1 MSDSMSIEPEAQGVA
16 PSFAPPITPPVPGNP
31 GADKYLQ
38 SDGAGTVGW
47 APKPTPGPSIPAGTG
62 YLKQGPPGTIS
73 NISPIPVGDYVPP
86 GAAIVPYSP
95 STPAN
100 WPVIPTQAAQ
110 ALDVL
115 AAEITSIAGSMNP
128 LLPRVWFVD
137 GGVAS
142 SGSGSIGA
150 PYKTIGAALSAAS
163 AGDLIWVAPGTYV
176 ENLVL
181 PSIDNLTIQGSGK
194 NSTIIKAATGS
205 TTPTIKWAP
214 TTGTYT
220 KLAIRDLT
228 IANVENGV
236 TGTGAEPGQCLYL
249 DGNGTA
255 ILVSGDQVAQFLTSA
270 LVIDNVI
277 LDKGSSTGDGY
288 YFRAVDK
295 MYVSDGNG
303 STILGNPAGWNC
315 SGQWLNVGYALISAT
330 SLGNG
335 STAFTYTYD
344 YTIGVP
350 KATGGRQGFNLL
362 NGSSLYGAVT
372 LTKCPLFGAAPDT
385 AFYGDLVATALSIS
399 TAPMRAPAIRIAGQI
414 GTPGAPAAITV
425 TMPAVSAAAAAG
437 GAIPYV
443 DLSDAVVWGSATKTV
458 TMQGTAGGAVRF
470 APVAHRAR
478 FEQLPEGSATVK
490 VYAGTA
496 TDFDIRSSYYKQSAL
511 GQVAATDG
519 TIDRDH
525 HSFTSVASPSSQT
538 IAPPYPSGVSLTPYP
553 TPTTAVAV
561 GATVTSTTLTLL
573 GTATVNAQVRRN
585 A

>member
-1 MSDSMSIEPEAQGVA
+1 MSDSMSIEPEAQGGA
-16 PSFAPPITPPVPGNP
+16 ASFAPPITPPVSGSPGVNL
-31 GADKYLQ
+31 YLQ
-38 SDGAGTVGW
+38 TDGAGTVSW
-47 APKPTPGPSIPAGTG
+47 APKPTPGTTIPAGTG
-62 YLKQGPPGTIS
+62 WVKQTAPGTFAS
-73 NISPIPVGDYVPP
+73 FGSVPAP
-86 GAAIVPYSP
+86 QVSYSP
-95 STPAN
+95 SVPAS
-100 WPVIPTQAAQ
+100 WPIVVTEVDSALNSLSAQ
-110 ALDVL
+110 
-115 AAEITSIAGSMNP
+115 ITSIAGQLNP

-142 SGSGSIGA
+142 SGSGSIGT

-163 AGDLIWVAPGTYV
+163 AGDLVWIAPGTYV
-176 ENLVL
+176 ENLTL
-181 PSIDNLTIQGSGK
+181 PSIDNLTICGSGK

-228 IANVENGV
+228 IQNLENGV

-362 NGSSLYGAVT
+362 NGSSAYGAVT
-372 LTKCPLFGAAPDT
+372 LTKCPLLGAASDT
-385 AFYGDLVATALSIS
+385 AFYGDLIATSLSIS

-443 DLSDAVVWGSATKTV
+443 DLSDAVIWGSATKVV

-496 TDFDIRSSYYKQSAL
+496 TDFDIRGSFYKQSAL

-519 TIDRDH
+519 TIDRDL
-525 HSFTSVASPSSQT
+525 HSYTTVASPGT
-538 IAPPYPSGVSLTPYP
+538 PAIAPPFPSGVALTAQVQ
-553 TPTTAVAV
+553 PTTAVAV

>member
-1 MSDSMSIEPEAQGVA
+1 MSDSMSIEPEAQGVS
-16 PSFAPPITPPVPGNP
+16 PSFAPPITPPVTGTP

-38 SDGAGTVGW
+38 TDGAGTVSW
-47 APKPTPGPSIPAGTG
+47 APKPTPGSTIPAGTG
-62 YLKQGPPGTIS
+62 WVKQTAPGTFGS
-73 NISPIPVGDYVPP
+73 FPSVPAP
-86 GAAIVPYSP
+86 QVSYSP
-95 STPAN
+95 SVPAS
-100 WPVIPTQAAQ
+100 WPIVVTEVDSALNSLSAQ
-110 ALDVL
+110 
-115 AAEITSIAGSMNP
+115 ITSIAGQLNP

-142 SGSGSIGA
+142 SGSGSIGT
-150 PYKTIGAALSAAS
+150 PFKTIGAALSMAS
-163 AGDLIWVAPGTYV
+163 AGDLVWIAPGTYV
-176 ENLVL
+176 ENLTL
-181 PSIDNLTIQGSGK
+181 PNIDNLTICGSGK

-228 IANVENGV
+228 IQNLENGT
-236 TGTGAEPGQCLYL
+236 TGTGGETGQCLFL
-249 DGNGTA
+249 DGSGIAVGTSTSFITQA
-255 ILVSGDQVAQFLTSA
+255 CILDSVV
-270 LVIDNVI
+270 
-277 LDKGSSTGDGY
+277 LDKGSSTGDGFY
-288 YFRAVDK
+288 LRTVDK
-295 MYVSDGNG
+295 MFVRGGNG
-303 STILGNPAGWNC
+303 TTILGNVAGWNC
-315 SGQWLNVGYALISAT
+315 SGMLVNPGYMLVETTII
-330 SLGNG
+330 GNG
-335 STAFTYTYD
+335 VTGFSLSYDDTAGQ
-344 YTIGVP
+344 IRPV
-350 KATGGRQGFNLL
+350 GGRQGVNLA
-362 NGSSLYGAVT
+362 NASTVYGSVT
-372 LTKCPLFGAAPDT
+372 LSKAPLFGTAPDT
-385 AFYGDLVATALSIS
+385 VIFGDVTATSLSIFTS
-399 TAPMRAPAIRIAGQI
+399 PAHAPAIRIAGQV
-414 GTPGAPAAITV
+414 GSPAAPAAITV
-425 TMPAVSAAAAAG
+425 TMPAITAGAVAG

-443 DLSDAVVWGSATKTV
+443 DLSDAVIWGSATKVV

-496 TDFDIRSSYYKQSAL
+496 TDFDIRGSFFKQSAL

-553 TPTTAVAV
+553 TPTTATSV

-573 GTATVNAQVRRN
+573 GAATVNAQVRRN

>member
-1 MSDSMSIEPEAQGVA
+1 MSDKFSIEPEGSASGNQ
-16 PSFAPPITPPVPGNP
+16 SFSPPISPPVSGNP

-38 SDGAGTVGW
+38 TDGAGTVSW
-47 APKPTPGPSIPAGTG
+47 APKPTPGTTIPAGTG
-62 YLKQGPPGTIS
+62 WVKQTAPGTFAS
-73 NISPIPVGDYVPP
+73 FGSVPAP
-86 GAAIVPYSP
+86 QVSYSP
-95 STPAN
+95 SVPAS
-100 WPVIPTQAAQ
+100 WPIVVTEVDSALNSLSAQ
-110 ALDVL
+110 
-115 AAEITSIAGSMNP
+115 ITSIAGQLNP

-142 SGSGSIGA
+142 SGSGSIGT

-163 AGDLIWVAPGTYV
+163 AGDLVWIAPGTYT
-176 ENLVL
+176 ENLTL
-181 PSIDNLTIQGSGK
+181 PNIDNLTICGSGK

-205 TTPTIKWAP
+205 TTPTVKWAP

-228 IANVENGV
+228 IANMENGV

-255 ILVSGDQVAQFLTSA
+255 ILVSGDQVAQFLSTA
-270 LVIDNVI
+270 LVIDNVV

-315 SGQWLNVGYALISAT
+315 SGQWINVGYALVSAT

-344 YTIGVP
+344 YTIGVVKP
-350 KATGGRQGFNLL
+350 TGGRQGFNLL
-362 NGSSLYGAVT
+362 NGTSAYGAVT
-372 LTKCPLFGAAPDT
+372 LTKCPLFGAASDT
-385 AFYGDLVATALSIS
+385 AFYGDIIATALSIS

-443 DLSDAVVWGSATKTV
+443 DLSDAVIWGSATKVV

-553 TPTTAVAV
+553 IPTTAVAV
-561 GATVTSTTLTLL
+561 GATVTSTTLTLV